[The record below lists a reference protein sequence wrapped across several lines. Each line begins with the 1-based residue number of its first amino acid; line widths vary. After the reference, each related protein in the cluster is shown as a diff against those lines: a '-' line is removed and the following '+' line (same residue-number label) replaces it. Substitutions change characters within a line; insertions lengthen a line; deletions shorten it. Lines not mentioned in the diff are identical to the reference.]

1 MAKVGAA
8 MPRAPPA
15 LFSSLYE
22 EEGSQTEV
30 DDEMADGVSI
40 KTLVD
45 HEEDAAFIAQNIQQ
59 WLDDEW
65 IPQECHKTIGDKCAE
80 IYIEVRRGRHSEP
93 SAGGFSDVSCT
104 IIYMSAHGM
113 HCIFKEREHPIARTE
128 RACYEYECFGH
139 VLSGRQTLL

>member
-8 MPRAPPA
+8 LPRASPA

-80 IYIEVRRGRHSEP
+80 IYIEVSTEP
-93 SAGGFSDVSCT
+93 PAGGFSGVSCT
-104 IIYMSAHGM
+104 ITYACAYGMNRISKRHGWS
-113 HCIFKEREHPIARTE
+113 IAR
-128 RACYEYECFGH
+128 AKSG
-139 VLSGRQTLL
+139 VL